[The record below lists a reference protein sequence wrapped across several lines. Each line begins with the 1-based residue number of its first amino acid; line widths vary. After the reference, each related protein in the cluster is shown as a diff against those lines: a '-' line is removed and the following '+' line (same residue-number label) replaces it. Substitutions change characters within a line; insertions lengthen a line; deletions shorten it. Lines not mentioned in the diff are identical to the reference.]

1 MDINYSTIGPEVLDR
16 IDMSTIAD
24 KIAEFADQ
32 TLASQRYLNENE
44 IRDYTFELIDLFSS
58 ILKKGEISGSD
69 PAYQTLGRLMMEV
82 HGKIQMRGGSAEA
95 FFRLIQ
101 FIQNLFL
108 ESLLAQV
115 EPSEEVRQMLLYL
128 IRFFNKLV
136 MDTFR
141 LYQLERKMAV
151 EAQQNEL
158 MAVATPITEIW
169 DGVLSLPV
177 IGTLDSSRAMDL
189 MEKLLQR
196 IEEVRARV
204 IILDLTG
211 VSTIDTQVMHHLIQV
226 IRASGL
232 MGARAILT
240 GIRPCIAR
248 SLANL
253 NINMGDI
260 QTKSTLSEGL
270 KEAFRSLGFQVSRTQ
285 AD

>member
-1 MDINYSTIGPEVLDR
+1 MKLDYNHIGPAVLNS

-24 KIAEFADQ
+24 KIAEFADE
-32 TLASQRYLNENE
+32 TLAHHRFLNENE
-44 IRDYTFELIDLFSS
+44 IRDYTFEFIDLFTT
-58 ILKKGEISGSD
+58 ILKKGLISGKD

-82 HGKIQMRGGSAEA
+82 HGKIQMRGGSAES

-101 FIQNLFL
+101 FIQSQFL
-108 ESLLAQV
+108 ESLLEQV
-115 EPSEEVRQMLLYL
+115 ASSEEVRQMLLYL
-128 IRFFNKLV
+128 IRLFNKLV

-141 LYQLERKMAV
+141 LYQLERESAV
-151 EAQQNEL
+151 QAQQDEL

-169 DGVLSLPV
+169 DGVLSLPI

-189 MEKLLQR
+189 MEKLLVR

-240 GIRPCIAR
+240 GIRPSIAR
-248 SLANL
+248 SLATL
-253 NINMGDI
+253 NIHMGDI
-260 QTKSTLSEGL
+260 QTRATLSEGL
-270 KEAFRSLGFQVSRTQ
+270 KEAFLFLGIQVRRVQ

>member
-1 MDINYSTIGPEVLDR
+1 MELDYSHIGPEVLDR

-24 KIAEFADQ
+24 SIAEFADQ

-44 IRDYTFELIDLFSS
+44 IRDYTFELIDLFSG
-58 ILKKGEISGSD
+58 ILKKGHISGSD

-101 FIQNLFL
+101 FVQAQFM
-108 ESLLAQV
+108 ESLLEQA
-115 EPSEEVRQMLLYL
+115 EPSDEIRRMLLYL

-141 LYQLERKMAV
+141 LYQMEKERTV

-169 DGVLSLPV
+169 DGVLSLPI

-226 IRASGL
+226 IRAAGL

-248 SLANL
+248 SLASLTINL
-253 NINMGDI
+253 DDI
-260 QTKSTLSEGL
+260 QTKATLSEGL
-270 KEAFRSLGFQVSRTQ
+270 KEAFRSLGFQVTRPQ
-285 AD
+285 AE